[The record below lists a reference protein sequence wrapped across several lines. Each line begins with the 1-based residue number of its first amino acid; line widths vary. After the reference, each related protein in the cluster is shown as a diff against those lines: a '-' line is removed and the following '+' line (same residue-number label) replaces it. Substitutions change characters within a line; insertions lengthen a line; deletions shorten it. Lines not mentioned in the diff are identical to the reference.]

1 MDRQRSEIME
11 IKHWADTSALLHQSL
26 TESQVKITI
35 SSITLQELEH
45 IKSSDKE
52 NESVKFKARELV
64 RLILTSN
71 KFEVITA
78 DNKKIDKM
86 LKKYHFLNDI
96 NDHRILCAA
105 ELDAEEQKRN
115 VIFITNDA
123 LQYLFAQQM
132 PHLKPVYPMGQIL
145 NESTE
150 WAGWGKYYPNAQ
162 EMAMLYADPKINILK
177 CKINEFAKIYED
189 TQLKDVLFWDGNEYR
204 KLKYKDF
211 TAPTGE
217 HISPRNIEQK
227 MYLDLLQND
236 NIPIKL
242 CIGRFG
248 TGKSMFAETWAAHQ
262 LQLGKYDKIVF
273 VKNNL
278 DVKGAGKLGIL
289 PGDEID
295 KQYPWLRQIED
306 HLGPQLFE
314 QYLNEGKLEPAH
326 LSTLRGRDLKHCL
339 ILVDEAENLLTT
351 NIQLLLG
358 RVAEGSQIIFC
369 ADVKQCDYKDEK
381 MSGIPHMINGL
392 AGNPLFGMVKL
403 IKSERSQV
411 AACADLLD

>member
-1 MDRQRSEIME
+1 ME
-11 IKHWADTSALLHQSL
+11 IRHWADTSALLHQPL
-26 TESQVKITI
+26 LDPQTKIAI
-35 SSITLQELEH
+35 SSITLSELEH
-45 IKSSDKE
+45 IKNSDKE
-52 NESVKFKARELV
+52 SEQTKFRAREIV
-64 RLILTSN
+64 RSILTSN
-71 KFEVITA
+71 NFDVILT
-78 DNKKIDKM
+78 DNKRIDKM
-86 LKKYHFLNDI
+86 LKKYPFLSNI
-96 NDHRILCAA
+96 NDHRIICAA
-105 ELDAEEQKRN
+105 ELYANDMGKDI
-115 VIFITNDA
+115 IFLTSDS
-123 LQYLFAQQM
+123 LQYLFALNM
-132 PHLKPVYPMGQIL
+132 PHLDATYPMG
-145 NESTE
+145 NEPTFNQGE
-150 WAGWGKYYPNAQ
+150 WAGWGKYYPNEQ
-162 EMAMLYADPKINILK
+162 DMTLLYADPKINILK
-177 CKINEFAKIYED
+177 CKTNEFAEIYEGS
-189 TQLKDVLFWDGNEYR
+189 QLKDILFWTGQEYR
-204 KLKYKDF
+204 KIKYKDF

-236 NIPIKL
+236 EIPIKL

-262 LQLGKYDKIVF
+262 LQFGKYDKIIF

-326 LSTLRGRDLKHCL
+326 LSTLRGRDLKNCL

-358 RVAEGSQIIFC
+358 RVGEGSQIIFC
-369 ADVKQCDYKDEK
+369 ADVKQCDYKDAK
-381 MSGIPHMINGL
+381 MSGIPKLIEGL

-403 IKSERSQV
+403 LKSERSAV
-411 AACADLLD
+411 AACADALD

>member
-1 MDRQRSEIME
+1 MNIN
-11 IKHWADTSALLHQSL
+11 HWADTSALLHQSL
-26 TESQVKITI
+26 FNIDVDTAISTITVA
-35 SSITLQELEH
+35 ELEH
-45 IKSSDKE
+45 IKNS
-52 NESVKFKARELV
+52 NESEDVKFKAREIV
-64 RLILTSN
+64 RSILSN
-71 KFEVITA
+71 NFNVVFT
-78 DNKKIDKM
+78 DNRKIDKM
-86 LKKYHFLNDI
+86 LKKYRFLSDI
-96 NDHRILCAA
+96 PDHRIICAA
-105 ELDAEEQKRN
+105 ELQAIEQGHN
-115 VIFITNDA
+115 IIFLTGDA
-123 LQYLFAQQM
+123 LQYIFALQM
-132 PHLKPVYPMGQIL
+132 PHLMAVYPVGKEKAF
-145 NESTE
+145 NNDKE
-150 WAGWGKYYPNAQ
+150 WVGWGKYFPNEQ
-162 EMAMLYADPKINILK
+162 EMALLYADPKMNILK
-177 CKINEFAKIYED
+177 CKTNEFAEIYEGKE
-189 TQLKDVLFWDGNEYR
+189 LKDVLFWNGREYR

-217 HISPRNIEQK
+217 HIAPRNIEQK

-236 NIPIKL
+236 EIPVKL

-262 LQLGKYDKIVF
+262 LQIGKYDKIVF

-306 HLGPQLFE
+306 HLGVQLFE

-326 LSTLRGRDLKHCL
+326 LSTLRGRDLKNCL

-369 ADVKQCDYKDEK
+369 ADVKQCDYKDAK
-381 MSGIPHMINGL
+381 MSGIPRLIEGL

-403 IKSERSQV
+403 IKSERSHV

>member
-1 MDRQRSEIME
+1 MNIN
-11 IKHWADTSALLHQSL
+11 HWADTSALLHQSL
-26 TESQVKITI
+26 FNIEVNTAISTITVA
-35 SSITLQELEH
+35 ELEH
-45 IKSSDKE
+45 IKNSNE
-52 NESVKFKARELV
+52 NEDVKFKAREVV
-64 RLILTSN
+64 RSILN
-71 KFEVITA
+71 NNFNVIFT
-78 DNKKIDKM
+78 DNHKIDKM
-86 LKKYHFLNDI
+86 LKKYRFLSDI
-96 NDHRILCAA
+96 PDHRIICAA
-105 ELDAEEQKRN
+105 EIQAIEQGHN
-115 VIFITNDA
+115 IIFLTSDA
-123 LQYLFAQQM
+123 LQYLFALQM
-132 PHLKPVYPMGQIL
+132 PHLMAAYPMG
-145 NESTE
+145 NEQVFNDNKE
-150 WAGWGKYYPNAQ
+150 WAGWGKYFPNEQ
-162 EMAMLYADPKINILK
+162 DMALLYADPKINILK
-177 CKINEFAKIYED
+177 CKTNEFTEIYEGKE
-189 TQLKDVLFWDGNEYR
+189 LKDILFWNGHEYR
-204 KLKYKDF
+204 KLRYKDF

-236 NIPIKL
+236 EIPIKL

-262 LQLGKYDKIVF
+262 LQIGKYDKIVF

-306 HLGPQLFE
+306 HLGVQLFE

-326 LSTLRGRDLKHCL
+326 LSTLRGRDLKNCL

-369 ADVKQCDYKDEK
+369 ADVKQCDYKDAK
-381 MSGIPHMINGL
+381 MSGIPKLIEGL

-403 IKSERSQV
+403 IKSERSAV
-411 AACADLLD
+411 AACADALD

>member
-1 MDRQRSEIME
+1 MIFL
-11 IKHWADTSALLHQSL
+11 DTSALLHQEIPVNGDYYISPLTL
-26 TESQVKITI
+26 TELERIKTSHE
-35 SSITLQELEH
+35 SEEL
-45 IKSSDKE
+45 
-52 NESVKFKARELV
+52 KFKAREAIRFL
-64 RLILTSN
+64 LTSTN
-71 KFEVITA
+71 VTIQHE

-86 LKKYHFLNDI
+86 LKKYNFLSNI
-96 NDHRILCAA
+96 NDHRILCCA
-105 ELDAEEQKRN
+105 ELTAIQN
-115 VIFITNDA
+115 NQNITFLTNDA
-123 LQYLFAQQM
+123 ALYYFALQM
-132 PHLKPVYPMGQIL
+132 PHLTASYPITEKTIF
-145 NESTE
+145 ESP
-150 WAGWGKYYPNAQ
+150 WCGWGKYYPTQ
-162 EMAMLYADPKINILK
+162 EEMSMLYTDPTINTLK
-177 CKINEFAKIYED
+177 CKINEFCKIYEGSE
-189 TQLKDVLFWDGNEYR
+189 LKDVLFWNGKEYR
-204 KLKYKDF
+204 SLKYKEF
-211 TAPTGE
+211 VAPTGE
-217 HISPRNIEQK
+217 RIVPRNIEQK

-248 TGKSMFAETWAAHQ
+248 TGKSMFAETWGTHQ
-262 LQLGKYDKIVF
+262 LQMGRFDKIVF

-278 DVKGAGKLGIL
+278 EVKGAGKLGIL

-314 QYLNEGKLEPAH
+314 DYLNNERIEPAH
-326 LSTLRGRDLKHCL
+326 LSTLRGRDLKNSL

-369 ADVKQCDYKDEK
+369 ADVKQCDYKSIE
-381 MSGIPHMINGL
+381 MSGIPKLISRL

-403 IKSERSQV
+403 IKTERSAV

>member
-1 MDRQRSEIME
+1 ME
-11 IKHWADTSALLHQSL
+11 IKHWADTSALLHQPL
-26 TESQVKITI
+26 LDTQVKIAI

-45 IKSSDKE
+45 IKNSDKE
-52 NESVKFKARELV
+52 SEQTKFKAREIV
-64 RLILTSN
+64 RAILASTN
-71 KFEVITA
+71 FEVILT
-78 DNKKIDKM
+78 DNKRIDKM
-86 LKKYHFLNDI
+86 LKKYPFLSDI

-105 ELDAEEQKRN
+105 ELYAIDNDQDI
-115 VIFITNDA
+115 VFLTSDA
-123 LQYLFAQQM
+123 LQYLCALHI
-132 PHLKPVYPMGQIL
+132 PHLNATYPMGL
-145 NESTE
+145 EMAEKDEE
-150 WAGWGKYYPNAQ
+150 WSGWGKYYPNEQ
-162 EMAMLYADPKINILK
+162 EMALLYQDPKINILK
-177 CKINEFAKIYED
+177 CKTNEFAEIYEGS
-189 TQLKDVLFWDGNEYR
+189 QLKDILFWTGQEYR

-217 HISPRNIEQK
+217 RISPRNIEQK

-248 TGKSMFAETWAAHQ
+248 TGKSMFAETWGAHQ
-262 LQLGKYDKIVF
+262 LQMGKFDKIVF

-314 QYLNEGKLEPAH
+314 EYLEEGKLEPAH
-326 LSTLRGRDLKHCL
+326 LSTLRGRDLKNCL

-369 ADVKQCDYKDEK
+369 ADVKQCDYKDAK
-381 MSGIPHMINGL
+381 MSGIPKLISSL

-403 IKSERSQV
+403 LKSERSAV
-411 AACADLLD
+411 AACADQLD

>member
-1 MDRQRSEIME
+1 MK
-11 IKHWADTSALLHQSL
+11 IKHWADTSALLHQPLLDTDIGIAISTL
-26 TESQVKITI
+26 TVA
-35 SSITLQELEH
+35 ELEH
-45 IKSSDKE
+45 IKNS
-52 NESVKFKARELV
+52 NEDETTKYKAREAV
-64 RLILTSN
+64 RALLTNPKFDVILT
-71 KFEVITA
+71 
-78 DNKKIDKM
+78 DNKRIDKM
-86 LKKYHFLNDI
+86 LKKYKFLSNI
-96 NDHRILCAA
+96 PDHRILCAA
-105 ELDAEEQKRN
+105 ELYAIDQGEDI
-115 VIFITNDA
+115 VFLTSDA

-132 PHLKPVYPMGQIL
+132 PHLSATYPMG
-145 NESTE
+145 NEETLSREE
-150 WAGWGKYYPNAQ
+150 WAGWGKYYPNEA
-162 EMAMLYADPKINILK
+162 EMTLLYQDPKINTLK
-177 CKINEFAKIYED
+177 CKVNEFAEVYEGKE
-189 TQLKDVLFWDGNEYR
+189 LKDVLFWNGHEYR

-236 NIPIKL
+236 SIPIKL

-248 TGKSMFAETWAAHQ
+248 TGKSMFAETWGTHQ
-262 LQLGKYDKIVF
+262 LQMGKFDKIVF

-314 QYLNEGKLEPAH
+314 QYLNEGKIEPAH
-326 LSTLRGRDLKHCL
+326 LSTLRGRDLKNCL

-369 ADVKQCDYKDEK
+369 ADVKQCDYKDAK
-381 MSGIPHMINGL
+381 MSGIPKLIDGL

-403 IKSERSQV
+403 IKSERSAV
-411 AACADLLD
+411 AACADALD

>member
-1 MDRQRSEIME
+1 MIER
-11 IKHWADTSALLHQSL
+11 WCDTSALLNQL
-26 TESQVKITI
+26 GLLEPQKELAI
-35 SSITLQELEH
+35 SPITLAELEH
-45 IKSSDKE
+45 IKNDDRYSE
-52 NESVKFKARELV
+52 IIRYRAREAV
-64 RLILTSN
+64 RQIMTEHNFTVVMSNQKDVDKILKQYPFLSN
-71 KFEVITA
+71 
-78 DNKKIDKM
+78 
-86 LKKYHFLNDI
+86 I
-96 NDHRILCAA
+96 NDHRILCEA
-105 ELDAEEQKRN
+105 ELHGREQRQR
-115 VIFITNDA
+115 IMFITSDS
-123 LQYLFAQQM
+123 LQYLFACEL
-132 PHLKPVYPMGQIL
+132 PHIEAIYPMGDDLAVRKEEQ
-145 NESTE
+145 
-150 WAGWGKYYPNAQ
+150 WAGWGKYYPNEK
-162 EMAMLYADPKINILK
+162 EMALLYADTKMNILG
-177 CKINEFAKIYED
+177 CKINEFAKIYEGAE
-189 TQLKDVLFWDGNEYR
+189 LKDVLFWDGAEYR
-204 KLKYKDF
+204 KLKYKEF

-217 HISPRNIEQK
+217 RICPRNIEQK

-262 LQLGKYDKIVF
+262 LQMGNYDKIVF

-278 DVKGAGKLGIL
+278 EVKGAGKLGIL

-326 LSTLRGRDLKHCL
+326 LSTLRGRDLKNCL

-358 RVAEGSQIIFC
+358 RVAEDSQIIFC
-369 ADVKQCDYKDEK
+369 ADVKQCDYKDAK
-381 MSGIPHMINGL
+381 MSGIPKLITSL

-403 IKSERSQV
+403 MKSERSPV
-411 AACADLLD
+411 AATADLLD

>member
-1 MDRQRSEIME
+1 MK
-11 IKHWADTSALLHQSL
+11 IKHWADTSALLHQPLLDTEINIAISTL
-26 TESQVKITI
+26 TVA
-35 SSITLQELEH
+35 ELEH
-45 IKSSDKE
+45 IKNNNE
-52 NESVKFKARELV
+52 NETTKYKAREAV
-64 RLILTSN
+64 RALLTNLNINVILT
-71 KFEVITA
+71 
-78 DNKKIDKM
+78 DNKRIDRM
-86 LKKYHFLNDI
+86 LKKYKFLSNI
-96 NDHRILCAA
+96 PDHRILCAA
-105 ELDAEEQKRN
+105 EIYAADQGEDI
-115 VIFITNDA
+115 IFLTSDA

-132 PHLKPVYPMGQIL
+132 PHLSATYPMGDEEIL
-145 NESTE
+145 SHEE
-150 WAGWGKYYPNAQ
+150 WAGWGKYYPNET
-162 EMAMLYADPKINILK
+162 EMTLLYQDPKINTLK
-177 CKINEFAKIYED
+177 CKVNEFAEIYEGKE
-189 TQLKDVLFWDGNEYR
+189 LKDILFWNGHEYR

-236 NIPIKL
+236 TIPIKL

-248 TGKSMFAETWAAHQ
+248 TGKSMFAETWGTHQ
-262 LQLGKYDKIVF
+262 LQMGKFDKIVF

-314 QYLNEGKLEPAH
+314 QYLNEGKIEPAH
-326 LSTLRGRDLKHCL
+326 LSTLRGRDLKNCL

-369 ADVKQCDYKDEK
+369 ADVKQCDYKDAK
-381 MSGIPHMINGL
+381 MSGIPRLIDGL

-403 IKSERSQV
+403 IKSERSAV
-411 AACADLLD
+411 AACADALD

>member
-1 MDRQRSEIME
+1 ME
-11 IKHWADTSALLHQSL
+11 IKHWADTSALLHQPL
-26 TESQVKITI
+26 LDPQIKIAI
-35 SSITLQELEH
+35 SSITLSELEH
-45 IKSSDKE
+45 IKNSDKE
-52 NESVKFKARELV
+52 SEQTKFRAREIV
-64 RLILTSN
+64 RSILTSN
-71 KFEVITA
+71 NFDVILT
-78 DNKKIDKM
+78 DNKRIDKM
-86 LKKYHFLNDI
+86 LKKYPFLSNI
-96 NDHRILCAA
+96 NDHRIICAA
-105 ELDAEEQKRN
+105 ELYATEVGKDI
-115 VIFITNDA
+115 IFLTSDA
-123 LQYLFAQQM
+123 LQYLFALHM
-132 PHLKPVYPMGQIL
+132 PHLNAAYPMGDEPTFNQ
-145 NESTE
+145 SE
-150 WAGWGKYYPNAQ
+150 WGGWGKYYPNEQ
-162 EMAMLYADPKINILK
+162 DMALLYADPKINILK
-177 CKINEFAKIYED
+177 CKINEFAEIYEGS
-189 TQLKDVLFWDGNEYR
+189 QLKDILFWNGQEYR
-204 KLKYKDF
+204 KIKYKDF

-236 NIPIKL
+236 EIPIKL

-326 LSTLRGRDLKHCL
+326 LSTLRGRDLKNCL

-358 RVAEGSQIIFC
+358 RVGEGSQIIFC
-369 ADVKQCDYKDEK
+369 ADVKQCDYKDAK
-381 MSGIPHMINGL
+381 MSGIPKLIEGL

-403 IKSERSQV
+403 LKSERSAV
-411 AACADLLD
+411 AACADALD

>member
-1 MDRQRSEIME
+1 MV
-11 IKHWADTSALLHQSL
+11 IKHWADTSALLHQPL
-26 TESQVKITI
+26 LNLQVKIAI
-35 SSITLQELEH
+35 SSITLQELEN
-45 IKSSDKE
+45 IKNSDKDE
-52 NESVKFKARELV
+52 GTKFRARKVV
-64 RLILTSN
+64 REIMTSN
-71 KFEVITA
+71 NFEVILT
-78 DNKKIDKM
+78 DNHKIDKM
-86 LKKYHFLNDI
+86 LKKYSFLNNI
-96 NDHRILCAA
+96 NDHRIICAA
-105 ELDAEEQKRN
+105 ELYALEEETD
-115 VIFITNDA
+115 VVFLTSDA
-123 LQYLFAQQM
+123 LQYLCALHM
-132 PHLKPVYPMGQIL
+132 PHLMATYPLGNDLQE
-145 NESTE
+145 NEAE
-150 WAGWGKYYPNAQ
+150 AWCGWGKYYPSEQ
-162 EMAMLYADPKINILK
+162 EMTLLYEDPKINTLK
-177 CKINEFAKIYED
+177 CKTNEFAEIYEG
-189 TQLKDVLFWDGNEYR
+189 TQLKDVLLWTGQEYR
-204 KLKYKDF
+204 KLKYKEF

-217 HISPRNIEQK
+217 HIAPRNIEQK

-236 NIPIKL
+236 EIPIKL

-262 LQLGKYDKIVF
+262 LQIGKYDKIIF

-306 HLGPQLFE
+306 HLGVQLFE

-326 LSTLRGRDLKHCL
+326 LSTLRGRDLKNCI

-369 ADVKQCDYKDEK
+369 ADVKQCDYKDAK
-381 MSGIPHMINGL
+381 MSGIPKLIEGL

-403 IKSERSQV
+403 IKSERSQI
-411 AACADLLD
+411 AATADLLD

>member
-1 MDRQRSEIME
+1 MVT
-11 IKHWADTSALLHQSL
+11 HFADTSAILHQDGLINPSIDLAISPL
-26 TESQVKITI
+26 TVS
-35 SSITLQELEH
+35 ELEK
-45 IKSSDKE
+45 IKDYDD
-52 NESVKFKARELV
+52 NEKIRYKAREAV
-64 RLILTSN
+64 RSIMAN
-71 KFEVITA
+71 NRINVIMPN
-78 DNKKIDKM
+78 NKKIDK
-86 LKKYHFLNDI
+86 LLNKYTFLSNI

-105 ELDAEEQKRN
+105 ELLAIEQDKN
-115 VIFITNDA
+115 VIFITSDA
-123 LQYLFAQQM
+123 LQYLFAQQL
-132 PHLKPVYPMGQIL
+132 PHLEPVYPMGEEIL
-145 NESTE
+145 AKNESD
-150 WAGWGKYYPNAQ
+150 WAGWGKYYPN
-162 EMAMLYADPKINILK
+162 EKDMALLYSDPKMNILK
-177 CKINEFAKIYED
+177 CKTNEFAEIYEGA
-189 TQLKDVLFWDGNEYR
+189 QLKDILFWNGTEYR

-211 TAPTGE
+211 VAPTGE

-236 NIPIKL
+236 EIPIKL

-248 TGKSMFAETWAAHQ
+248 TGKSMFAETWGTHQ
-262 LQLGKYDKIVF
+262 LQMGKYDKIVF

-314 QYLNEGKLEPAH
+314 QYLNEGKIEPAH
-326 LSTLRGRDLKHCL
+326 LSTLRGRDLKNCL

-369 ADVKQCDYKDEK
+369 ADVKQCDYKDQK
-381 MSGIPHMINGL
+381 MSGIPRLISGL

-403 IKSERSQV
+403 VKSERSAV
-411 AACADLLD
+411 AGCADYLD

>member
-1 MDRQRSEIME
+1 MVL
-11 IKHWADTSALLHQSL
+11 HFADTSAILHQKNL
-26 TESQVKITI
+26 LEQDIPITI
-35 SSITLQELEH
+35 SPITVQELEH
-45 IKSSDKE
+45 IKNSETESST
-52 NESVKFKARELV
+52 VKFTARLAA
-64 RLILTSN
+64 RKILEKNSIQVLLT
-71 KFEVITA
+71 
-78 DNKKIDKM
+78 DNRKIDKM
-86 LKKYHFLNDI
+86 LKKYPFLSNI
-96 NDHRILCAA
+96 NDHRIICAA
-105 ELDAEEQKRN
+105 EITAIEQDHN
-115 VIFITNDA
+115 IIFLTSDV
-123 LQYLFAQQM
+123 LQYLFALQM
-132 PHLKPVYPMGQIL
+132 PHLMATFPMGNL
-145 NESTE
+145 TDPLKDE
-150 WAGWGKYYPNAQ
+150 WCGWGKYYPTEQ
-162 EMAMLYADPKINILK
+162 EMAMLYTDPKINILK
-177 CKINEFAKIYED
+177 CKVNEFAEIYEES
-189 TQLKDVLFWDGNEYR
+189 TLKDILFWNGHEYR

-236 NIPIKL
+236 EIPIKL

-262 LQLGKYDKIVF
+262 LQYGKYDKIVF

-326 LSTLRGRDLKHCL
+326 LSTLRGRDLKNCI

-358 RVAEGSQIIFC
+358 RVAENSQIIFC
-369 ADVKQCDYKDEK
+369 ADIKQCDYKDQK
-381 MSGIPHMINGL
+381 MSGVPKLIEGL

-403 IKSERSQV
+403 VKSERSQV
-411 AACADLLD
+411 AATADLLD